1 MAQQTL
7 EPAPPVTEEA
17 QEPERVV
24 PMCECGTPPAAFVAE
39 SEAESHPTSDTPP
52 SRAPQKVLAR
62 LFSRLPL
69 WLRVTAGIAAWA
81 LVYHFWLPVAT
92 WITLDVLHLSAGRLA
107 STLEFFIYDTV
118 KVLLLLTI
126 VVFGVG
132 IVRSFFSP
140 QRTRALLHGRRE
152 ATGNVMAAS
161 LGIVTPF
168 CSCSAVPLFIGFVEA
183 GIPLGVTFSFLI
195 AAPMVNEVAL
205 VLLYGLFGWWVAALY
220 LVTGL
225 LIAMVAGWV
234 IGRLKMERFI
244 EDWVRESRMG
254 DAEDTQA
261 LDWNGRVAYAWQAV
275 RDIVGKVWPYVLAG
289 IAVGALIH
297 GYVPQNFMA
306 GILGAGTWWSV
317 PLAVLFGIPMY
328 SNAAGIIPIVQ
339 ALLEKGAALG
349 TVLAFMMSVI
359 ALSLPET
366 IILRKVLK
374 WPLIFTFLG
383 VVGAG
388 IMLVGFLFNLVL

>member
-1 MAQQTL
+1 
-7 EPAPPVTEEA
+7 V
-17 QEPERVV
+17 RVA
-24 PMCECGTPPAAFVAE
+24 T
-39 SEAESHPTSDTPP
+39 
-52 SRAPQKVLAR
+52 
-62 LFSRLPL
+62 
-69 WLRVTAGIAAWA
+69 GIAAWA

-107 STLEFFIYDTV
+107 ATIEFFIYDTV

-205 VLLYGLFGWWVAALY
+205 VLLYGLFGWKVAALY

-234 IGRLKMERFI
+234 IGRLKMERYI
-244 EDWVRESRMG
+244 EDWVREIRMG

-275 RDIVGKVWPYVLAG
+275 KDIVGKVWPYVLAG

-306 GILGAGTWWSV
+306 GIMGAGTWWSV
-317 PLAVLFGIPMY
+317 PLAVLLGIPMY

-383 VVGAG
+383 VVGVG
-388 IMLVGFLFNLVL
+388 IMCVGFLFNAVL